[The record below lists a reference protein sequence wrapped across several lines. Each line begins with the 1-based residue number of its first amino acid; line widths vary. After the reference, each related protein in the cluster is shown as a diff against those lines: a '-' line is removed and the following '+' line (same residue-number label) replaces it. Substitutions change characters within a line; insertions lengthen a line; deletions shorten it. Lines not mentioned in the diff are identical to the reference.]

1 MNTEKGCDVFLNQ
14 DSNYNKYNK
23 ILYIKM
29 IFNSRKNNSE
39 RIKPQDE

>member
-1 MNTEKGCDVFLNQ
+1 MNTEKGCDVFLDQ
-14 DSNYNKYNK
+14 DSNQNKRTK
-23 ILYIKM
+23 MLYIKL